1 MYNRYAKD
9 LSEELFNSVY
19 ADLYAIAER
28 ENKSLYNASKRKNK
42 KVSVYCPG
50 NVQDNLNAFCKNKL
64 SLGEALDFIKI
75 EKAYHPMQND

>member
-1 MYNRYAKD
+1 MYNRYASE

-42 KVSVYCPG
+42 KFNVYCQG
-50 NVQDNLNAFCKNKL
+50 NAQDNLNAFCNNKL
-64 SLGEALDFIKI
+64 SLGDALDFIKI
-75 EKAYHPMQND
+75 EKAYHPM